1 MQQMVHE
8 APLGS
13 VFFFDPAP
21 SPDTVKMVTK
31 KGGAL
36 AILNSQVTILVIQV
50 MILGAIFKMHRIG
63 GFNSEEAWTKHEVKN
78 KHENF

>member
-13 VFFFDPAP
+13 VFLFEPAP
-21 SPDTVKMVTK
+21 SPDTVKKKKK

-63 GFNSEEAWTKHEVKN
+63 GFNSEEA
-78 KHENF
+78 